1 MTDKLKLEHHLK
13 HLEEKH
19 KQIDKQIAEGY
30 SHYLSDPN
38 LTKMKQD
45 RLNIKRQIEE
55 TKEKIKGL

>member
-38 LTKMKQD
+38 LIKMKQD
-45 RLNIKRQIEE
+45 RLNLKRQIEE
-55 TKEKIKGL
+55 TREKIKGL